1 MPGDPFR
8 IDSPSIAPA
17 RRAALTAARPFL
29 SWLLRL
35 RTYRGLYEQTKTLI
49 DRPFESRVLDA
60 LQIQVSLAHDEM
72 SCIATWDV
80 KAPDGSSPGTASR
93 RVTLRDWSKGMD
105 DSVERVF
112 HIKE

>member
-35 RTYRGLYEQTKTLI
+35 RT
-49 DRPFESRVLDA
+49 
-60 LQIQVSLAHDEM
+60 
-72 SCIATWDV
+72 
-80 KAPDGSSPGTASR
+80 
-93 RVTLRDWSKGMD
+93 LRDWSKRMD